1 MPAENAQLT
10 GRQALEEL
18 GSLDDL
24 HAALEKRATGITWF
38 IWGLAVAGVFVTYN
52 FLGVLTELEP
62 TVPRVLFAFA
72 WAPWIALGMLTTFV
86 LWRSVG
92 LVVPSNLSRR
102 DLVVGL
108 VLFLVLI
115 PGGIFVMELVD
126 GPWVEPAVALGVIG
140 AVYLLVGAFG
150 WACTDRSERWAW
162 YILGA
167 TYVLATVVGSVAIGD
182 DRDLGYAVFSFL
194 APGLVLVG
202 QTLAGLYFALK
213 A

>member
-1 MPAENAQLT
+1 MPAETAQLT
-10 GRQALEEL
+10 SREALDEL
-18 GSLDDL
+18 GSLEHL

-38 IWGLAVAGVFVTYN
+38 IWGLAVAGIFVTYN
-52 FLGVLTELEP
+52 FFGVLTELEP
-62 TVPRVLFAFA
+62 DVPPIVFALA
-72 WAPWIALGMLTTFV
+72 WVPWTILGILTTAV

-102 DLVVGL
+102 DLVLGL
-108 VLFLVLI
+108 ILFLALI
-115 PGGIFVMELVD
+115 PGGIFLMQALDV
-126 GPWVEPAVALGVIG
+126 PWVEPAVSLGVVG

-150 WACTDRSERWAW
+150 WACSDQSERWAW

-167 TYVLATVVGSVAIGD
+167 AYVLATVVGSVAIGD
-182 DRDLGYAVFSFL
+182 NRDLGYAVFSFL